1 MKFWAC
7 RDEENSCTAALFIA
21 TNKRNIALLGRLLV
35 LFPYIFVIRPR
46 ICVEEIIWTHTS
58 ITLCDLFLRSLHYCV
73 HLEMPIDVYFNG
85 LSDSN
90 SQIAPWAMFFSLHQH
105 HLTYNLI
112 YIFPSSDFYL
122 WRWTQTYV
130 VANTLGIYFCLFK

>member
-1 MKFWAC
+1 
-7 RDEENSCTAALFIA
+7 
-21 TNKRNIALLGRLLV
+21 
-35 LFPYIFVIRPR
+35 
-46 ICVEEIIWTHTS
+46 
-58 ITLCDLFLRSLHYCV
+58 
-73 HLEMPIDVYFNG
+73 MPIDVYFNG